1 MFTSFNHLSQS
12 ATASYLLSP
21 CANYYLARAR
31 YSKSHMRDS
40 NCRVRDGKSYSR
52 DKNKK
57 PPGLCTKVYHDDRQA
72 VWYNLNPKL
81 YLFPYSLIR
90 YIMCKSEAGLVWEK
104 KKKKKACNMFVLTA
118 GVWFQSSIWFRVHI
132 FTRRHENH
140 PIQSPGGR
148 HGVKIWHV
156 AFCLRIALILKSS
169 SSRSSP
175 QTEDKYWTVEQY
187 GARKRAHAHT
197 RSART

>member
-1 MFTSFNHLSQS
+1 MQKGSWFSWIKKINCNT
-12 ATASYLLSP
+12 
-21 CANYYLARAR
+21 LA
-31 YSKSHMRDS
+31 
-40 NCRVRDGKSYSR
+40 
-52 DKNKK
+52 
-57 PPGLCTKVYHDDRQA
+57 
-72 VWYNLNPKL
+72 
-81 YLFPYSLIR
+81 
-90 YIMCKSEAGLVWEK
+90 
-104 KKKKKACNMFVLTA
+104 LTA
-118 GVWFQSSIWFRVHI
+118 GVWFQSSIWFAVDI

-187 GARKRAHAHT
+187 GAGKRARARAQCTHVENASRKEQACYSSVGTRT
-197 RSART
+197 RSSHTCTMDESWYQALFAARWGRGHTVGVL